1 MPRPGFLPP
10 VVVWTKP
17 GNAVPADKRFFAGAN
32 ALRSADVK
40 SVLAA
45 IEMYASQGDL
55 TAEFAYQESDDGIV
69 WPAWGTF
76 LVLTTA
82 LTIAADNVV
91 YDAAWQSI
99 PLSKGFFRPGF
110 AVRNTGAAGVTQHAL
125 LSLRFDTRSC

>member
-1 MPRPGFLPP
+1 MPRPGFLPN
-10 VVVWTKP
+10 VTVWTKP
-17 GNAVPADKRFFAGAN
+17 GNASGDRRFFAGAT

-69 WPAWGTF
+69 WPAWNVFTSLGTI
-76 LVLTTA
+76 
-82 LTIAADNVV
+82 LTIAADGVV
-91 YDAAWQSI
+91 FDPAW
-99 PLSKGFFRPGF
+99 LSMSPTKGFVRPGF
-110 AVRNTGAAGVTQHAL
+110 AVRNTTGNPGITQHAL